1 MKTLTLIFLLLSVSA
16 IADNI
21 MSASDA
27 AKKGLISV
35 SFKGNSNSTHYTA
48 PLSGTFTNL
57 KKKEITIKV
66 ENGRTFIAK
75 DSSYQNLVI
84 TEERLIVL
92 KSEQKKTLIFHAMCI
107 ESSDRSPSDEVLYA
121 MGPMADDK
129 LCKMTQFIGQNK
141 YFNSSAQ
148 HAVWVFAC
156 GKPLEDIVGMDETGT
171 DNIIKKAAEISG
183 KPVPIKP
190 AADDYIHN
198 LHSTNM
204 KRTIEGFVE
213 YEFSTTENVS
223 IAMFDKNNMVV
234 RELYHNSA
242 EKPGPHKQKFQFDGT
257 VYKDKFYYI
266 RLVVGD
272 KVFYE
277 RKFEL
282 LQMQD

>member
-1 MKTLTLIFLLLSVSA
+1 MKTLTLFLMLTSISA
-16 IADNI
+16 IADDVI
-21 MSASDA
+21 SAFDA
-27 AKKGLISV
+27 VKKGLISV
-35 SFKGNSNSTHYTA
+35 SFKGNSNSTHYTT

-57 KKKEITIKV
+57 KNKEITIKI

-84 TEERLIVL
+84 TEERLLVL
-92 KSEQKKTLIFHAMCI
+92 KAEQKKTLIFHAMCI
-107 ESSDRSPSDEVLYA
+107 ESSDRSPNDNVLYA
-121 MGPMADDK
+121 LGPMANEK

-141 YFNSSAQ
+141 YFNSSGQ

-156 GKPLEDIVGMDETGT
+156 NKPLEDIVGMDETGT

-183 KPVPIKP
+183 KPVPKKP

-198 LHSTNM
+198 LRSTNM

-223 IAMFDKNNMVV
+223 IAMFDKNNIVV

-266 RLVVGD
+266 RLIVDD

-282 LQMQD
+282 LPFEE